1 MAKKKY
7 DNAAEGWTPDDE
19 EPEDKDLLSDGG
31 DLIDTL
37 FLDEDGEIS
46 WGKLITY
53 AIIGMII
60 AIFLNW
66 DTIKKERSIITFT
79 PTETTTTAVT
89 L

>member
-7 DNAAEGWTPDDE
+7 DNAAEGWTSDD